1 VFIQVIKGKCTRQDE
16 LRAMSGS
23 WKDELGPGA
32 TGWLG
37 GTFGFTDDDQFVA
50 VVRFASRE
58 DAMANSARPEQ
69 GAWAERLAATL
80 DGPPEFSDYDDV
92 TEFLDGGSDSAGF
105 VQVIQGKVN
114 DRSVVDQL
122 MAGTDELKKMR
133 PEIIGGTFAVADDG
147 SFTQTVAFTDEE
159 SARKG
164 EAIEPPPEV
173 REQLGSMMAGATF
186 LDLRDPWFES
196 P

>member
-37 GTFGFTDDDQFVA
+37 GTFGFTDDDLFVA

-105 VQVIQGKVN
+105 VQVIQGKVD

-164 EAIEPPPEV
+164 ETMEAPPEV
-173 REQLGSMMAGATF
+173 QEQLGNMMAGATF